1 MSRIST
7 RRLVYQSLIAALIAL
22 CTAFIKLPVSIT
34 NGYVHLGDGAIFLA
48 AALLG
53 PSGCAAAAIG
63 SALADT
69 LFGYYVYI
77 IPTFLIKG
85 AMGLIA
91 GLMLGKRPRVNVR
104 AACVYALC
112 ELVMVAGYFLFE
124 TCLYGAATAA
134 ASLLGNAFQ
143 GVAGLVCGAV
153 LWPLMGRVRKTLG

>member
-1 MSRIST
+1 MSHVST

-53 PSGCAAAAIG
+53 PSGCIAAAIG

-77 IPTFLIKG
+77 LPTFLIKG

-91 GLMLGKRPRVNVR
+91 GLTLGRKPRVGLP
-104 AACVYALC
+104 AICVYVLC

-124 TCLYGAATAA
+124 TCLYGIG
-134 ASLLGNAFQ
+134 ASL
-143 GVAGLVCGAV
+143 GAV
-153 LWPLMGRVRKTLG
+153 VPNLIQGAAGVIVGCVLAKIADKLPSVD

>member
-91 GLMLGKRPRVNVR
+91 GLMLGKRPRVNVC
-104 AACVYALC
+104 ATCVYALC

-124 TCLYGAATAA
+124 TCLYGIGAA
-134 ASLLGNAFQ
+134 AGAVVPNLIQ
-143 GVAGLVCGAV
+143 GVAGVVVGCVLVKIADK
-153 LWPLMGRVRKTLG
+153 LPSAD

>member
-1 MSRIST
+1 MPRIST

-34 NGYVHLGDGAIFLA
+34 NGYVHMGDGAIFLA

-63 SALADT
+63 SALADA
-69 LFGYYVYI
+69 LFGYYIYI
-77 IPTFLIKG
+77 VPTFIIKG

-91 GLMLGKRPRVNVR
+91 GLMLGKKPRVNIR
-104 AACVYALC
+104 AICVYVLC

-124 TCLYGAATAA
+124 TCLYGVGAA
-134 ASLLGNAFQ
+134 LGAVGPNLVQ
-143 GVAGLVCGAV
+143 GVAGVIIGCVLVKIADK
-153 LWPLMGRVRKTLG
+153 LPTAD

>member
-1 MSRIST
+1 MKQIST
-7 RRLVYQSLIAALIAL
+7 RHLVYQSLIAALIAL
-22 CTAFIKLPVSIT
+22 CTAFIKLPVPIT

-53 PSGCAAAAIG
+53 PSGCVAAAIG

-77 IPTFLIKG
+77 LPTFLIKG

-91 GLMLGKRPRVNVR
+91 ALLLGKRPRVTVR
-104 AACVYALC
+104 SACVYALC

-124 TCLYGAATAA
+124 TVLYGIGAAIGA
-134 ASLLGNAFQ
+134 LIPNLIQ
-143 GVAGLVCGAV
+143 GVAGVVIGCVLVKIADK
-153 LWPLMGRVRKTLG
+153 LPLAD